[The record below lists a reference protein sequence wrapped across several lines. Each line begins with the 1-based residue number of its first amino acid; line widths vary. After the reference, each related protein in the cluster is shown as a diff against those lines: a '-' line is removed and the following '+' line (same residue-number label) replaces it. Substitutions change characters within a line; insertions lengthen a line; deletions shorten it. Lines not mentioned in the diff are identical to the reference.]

1 MSEAI
6 VTEPPVTAERKQF
19 LFDVFVTALE
29 GGIDYWF
36 VVTSY
41 RHAKADPEGTG
52 PGAFEGK
59 CYDLD
64 GFYARGHEEG
74 ESTRLLINAA
84 TVEKGLYLIRS
95 GGSDLNAA
103 GKALH
108 MHHAL
113 RSKVIGAEGVLNA
126 NDIDAELADCIVQI
140 GLFGEVVYG

>member
-1 MSEAI
+1 MSET
-6 VTEPPVTAERKQF
+6 VNTPTTTDERKQF

-36 VVTSY
+36 ISTTY
-41 RHAKADPEGTG
+41 HHAKPDPEDTG
-52 PGAFEGK
+52 SGSFEGK

-64 GFYARGHEEG
+64 GFFARGHEDG
-74 ESTRLLINAA
+74 ESKRLTINAA
-84 TVEKGLYLIRS
+84 TVEKGLYLIRN

-113 RSKVIGAEGVLNA
+113 RAKVIGAEGVLNA

-140 GLFGEVVYG
+140 GLFGEVIYG